1 MKNVFRL
8 VGHVPCGHV
17 YRTGRGEGIVNK
29 SLSFVSA
36 PVIWFMEILANFARK
51 EWFYTLVPV

>member
-8 VGHVPCGHV
+8 EGHVPYGHV
-17 YRTGRGEGIVNK
+17 YRTGRGGGIVNK

-36 PVIWFMEILANFARK
+36 PEFGFITSYIRTFNL
-51 EWFYTLVPV
+51 LSS